1 MATFNTYD
9 KGDTTIVGGG
19 NAAGYPGVTALV
31 GEFDASRRN
40 LAAADIV
47 EIINVP
53 AGTIVNSVV
62 YEVLVGEATQTLS
75 IGDATAAT
83 GYVAAADVGTTGNS
97 GKGGGALAVA
107 VGPGKYY
114 AAADTIDITV
124 PAGKA
129 YTVLKIRVTAF
140 CSIAGISG

>member
-9 KGDTTIVGGG
+9 KGDTTIGGGG
-19 NAAGYPGVTALV
+19 NAAGYPGATALV

-47 EIINVP
+47 EIITVP

-62 YEVLVGEATQTLS
+62 YEVIT
-75 IGDATAAT
+75 GDATMT
-83 GYVAAADVGTTGNS
+83 MDVGDGVDPNGYVAAADVATAGNTGV
-97 GKGGGALAVA
+97 GGGALAIA

-124 PAGKA
+124 PATKA
-129 YTVLKIRVTAF
+129 YDTLRVKVTAF
-140 CSIAGISG
+140 CSVVGL